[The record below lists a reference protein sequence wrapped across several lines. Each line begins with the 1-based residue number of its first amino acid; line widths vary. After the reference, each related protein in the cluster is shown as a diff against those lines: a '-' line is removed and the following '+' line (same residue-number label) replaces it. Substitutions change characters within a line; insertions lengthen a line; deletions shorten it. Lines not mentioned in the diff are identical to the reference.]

1 MSQHKELYDWYKKMG
16 ICPQCGSN
24 KAAPGKV
31 RCEECLAKNAESSR
45 KQREKKSEK
54 QTEAIR
60 QKHREYLKN
69 LRAKRKA
76 DGLCI
81 YCGKPQNSYSSS
93 MCIECRIK
101 NQKKNEKRKIGIDR
115 SERPI
120 YGRCY
125 RCGAKIVAGKLCDRC
140 LETSIKNLQYANS
153 SQKTLE
159 RRAYIRQQ
167 NNAIFR
173 NN

>member
-1 MSQHKELYDWYKKMG
+1 MSQNKELYDWYKKMG

-31 RCEECLAKNAESSR
+31 RCEECLVKNAESAR
-45 KQREKKSEK
+45 KQREKFTQE
-54 QTEAIR
+54 QADTAREN
-60 QKHREYLKN
+60 HRTYLKK
-69 LRAKRKA
+69 LRADRKTA
-76 DGLCI
+76 GLCI
-81 YCGKPQNSYSSS
+81 YCGKPQSEYSTS

-101 NQKKNEKRKIGIDR
+101 NQKRNDKKKEGIDR
-115 SERPI
+115 SERPM

-125 RCGAKIVAGKLCDRC
+125 RCGTKITGGKLCEKC
-140 LETSIKNLQYANS
+140 SETSIKNLQYAKS
-153 SQKTLE
+153 SSKTLE